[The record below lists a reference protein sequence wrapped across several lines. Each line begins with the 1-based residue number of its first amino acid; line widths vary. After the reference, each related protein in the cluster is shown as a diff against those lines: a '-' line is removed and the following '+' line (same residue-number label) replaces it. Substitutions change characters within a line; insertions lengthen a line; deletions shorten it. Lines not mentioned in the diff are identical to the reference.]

1 MKIKHVAI
9 SLVLMGCVAAAS
21 AGDIGTMEFY
31 NGFDPAKPTAI
42 AAHGW
47 FGSIDYPST
56 FGRSPSFAE
65 NANVIGWEWDAVVF
79 VGITAKARRSGQELA
94 QEFSDFIKMN
104 VPDYDQPIQIVGHSL
119 GTHVVLAAAA
129 ELRDIG
135 RNDPDFLTYQADQVT
150 LVDTG
155 FNGEIQVAIDNIL
168 DDYLV
173 DLKMDNYFSP
183 SSAGGAG
190 QAYDGPF
197 PNTKVP
203 LAHVTLW
210 NWYFAS
216 LDSQSE
222 ITRTPGASYGLV
234 GQYGNINVGS
244 IGIRATEGMSTPLD
258 LSDDIYRRVY

>member
-1 MKIKHVAI
+1 MRVQRIG
-9 SLVLMGCVAAAS
+9 LFFVLIFSAVVAS
-21 AGDIGTMEFY
+21 AGDIGVMEFY
-31 NGFDPAKPTAI
+31 NGFDPAKPTVI

-65 NANVIGWEWDAVVF
+65 KANVIGWEWNAVVF
-79 VGITAKARRSGQELA
+79 RGITAKARRSGQELA

-104 VPDYDQPIQIVGHSL
+104 FPDYDEPIQLVGHSL

-135 RNDPDFLTYQADQVT
+135 KNDPDFLSYQADQVT

-155 FNGEIQVAIDNIL
+155 FNDEIQVAIDDIL
-168 DDYLV
+168 NDYLV

-183 SSAGGAG
+183 SSAGGTG
-190 QAYDGPF
+190 QVYAGPF
-197 PNTKVP
+197 PNSKVP

-210 NWYFAS
+210 HWYFAS
-216 LDSQSE
+216 LDSQSL
-222 ITRTPGASYGLV
+222 ITVTPGASYSLV
-234 GQYGNINVGS
+234 GQYGNLNIGAVG
-244 IGIRATEGMSTPLD
+244 IMATAGMNTPMD
-258 LSDDIYRRVY
+258 LSDDVYVRVY